1 MLCSISVHLL
11 ENPCL
16 KLNKSRDLTKRGRLN
31 TYLCIGHSSL
41 FVPAMQRKEQLMNNA
56 GKNMYEKLT
65 IRDKFM
71 FGKVTKNPVIA
82 QKMADLL
89 TPVEMGEVKGVERE
103 KFLQHRSSSK
113 YVKLDMYL
121 EDENGRVVDTE
132 MQNKSQ
138 NRVVQEELPL
148 RVRDTIRG

>member
-1 MLCSISVHLL
+1 
-11 ENPCL
+11 
-16 KLNKSRDLTKRGRLN
+16 
-31 TYLCIGHSSL
+31 
-41 FVPAMQRKEQLMNNA
+41 MNNA

-89 TPVEMGEVKGVERE
+89 TPVEIGEVTGVERE

-138 NRVVQEELPL
+138 NRMVQEELPL
-148 RVRDTIRG
+148 RVRYYQGMIDQEILSCIYDA

>member
-1 MLCSISVHLL
+1 M
-11 ENPCL
+11 
-16 KLNKSRDLTKRGRLN
+16 D
-31 TYLCIGHSSL
+31 
-41 FVPAMQRKEQLMNNA
+41 NA

-103 KFLQHRSSSK
+103 KFL
-113 YVKLDMYL
+113 
-121 EDENGRVVDTE
+121 
-132 MQNKSQ
+132 
-138 NRVVQEELPL
+138 
-148 RVRDTIRG
+148 